1 MQINVIMNPVAGKGR
16 TIKSLPRVKRVLNR
30 YDLEFQVYRTDY
42 PGHAT
47 ELASKLEERGDLLV
61 AMGGDGTVREVVNGM
76 KSANSKLG
84 IIPSGMGNDLSRS
97 LKIPASIE
105 QASQLLLEGVGMKI
119 DLGLE
124 DGSLFSVMG
133 IGFPAEVVE
142 TYRTMRNGFFKGSL
156 IYLVSVLRSLST
168 LKTYRIVMDVDGQS
182 RQYDACA
189 IFVMSSGFT
198 GGGINLVPHAD
209 LTDSLLDVAI

>member
-16 TIKSLPRVKRVLNR
+16 TIKALPWVQKVLSR
-30 YDLEFQVYRTDY
+30 HDVEFQVYRTDY

-47 ELASKLEERGDLLV
+47 ELASELEKKADVLV

-76 KSANSKLG
+76 QSTDSRLG

-97 LKIPASIE
+97 LEIPASIE
-105 QASQLLLEGVGMKI
+105 EATRLLFEGVEMKI

-124 DGSLFSVMG
+124 DGNLFSVMG
-133 IGFPAEVVE
+133 IGFPADVVE

-168 LKTYRIVMDVDGQS
+168 LKTYKM
-182 RQYDACA
+182 
-189 IFVMSSGFT
+189 
-198 GGGINLVPHAD
+198 
-209 LTDSLLDVAI
+209 